1 MYECMDVLTVAICY
15 GVFSGIFGVR
25 AFSVFGRF
33 RFLGF
38 RVFVSVCDTC
48 AYTL

>member
-15 GVFSGIFGVR
+15 GV
-25 AFSVFGRF
+25 FSVFGRF

-48 AYTL
+48 AYAL

>member
-15 GVFSGIFGVR
+15 GVFFGGG
-25 AFSVFGRF
+25 SVFGRF
-33 RFLGF
+33 WFLGF

-48 AYTL
+48 AYAL

>member
-15 GVFSGIFGVR
+15 GVFSGVFGVR
-25 AFSVFGRF
+25 VFSVFGR
-33 RFLGF
+33 F

-48 AYTL
+48 AYAL

>member
-1 MYECMDVLTVAICY
+1 MCLLLPSAMGYFRV
-15 GVFSGIFGVR
+15 
-25 AFSVFGRF
+25 FSVFGRF

-48 AYTL
+48 AYAL